1 VLLRAKS
8 KGVHVDTLIRV
19 AGVGLVR
26 LNPREV
32 GSFTLREAILAVKLE
47 LGSDDGVLAPA
58 VKVEGGLSEDEGA
71 GIGNCGSG
79 VVVGEIGGS
88 GLTGDPVAILGR
100 RADGIGCVGVGGS
113 VDVVVEHFG
122 AAKVGLK
129 VGVGGAVPVAREV
142 SGDVR
147 IKGAGVLEE
156 TASVNEGV
164 RVGRNLMGTAK
175 GVNSIGKSVN
185 CVGVVEGLGT
195 KNLEKGGVAGE
206 GRAVIHVLIG
216 LNNPDKL
223 LHGVVEVELDLVAGR
238 TNGLIASELELGDEV
253 LVGILGH
260 TTALISVKENVVNV
274 EGSSYDGLVVSDGGG
289 HRAASSVLVSSVDRR
304 TRVAG
309 KSGDSPQ
316 ALVNGAN
323 IKVDLHLVVLEGN
336 KRKGETRVGAEPK
349 LERHVEGGLRK
360 SVTGSANLAR
370 SKRVTRAIN
379 VRERRVGDEGKLSGV
394 TDHLEVAALLL
405 RSHGE
410 LVPDVHPIAILAI
423 DTLATNLNLNLSDK
437 LLTGEI

>member
-1 VLLRAKS
+1 MFLRAKG
-8 KGVHVDTLIRV
+8 KAVHVDTLIRV

-58 VKVEGGLSEDEGA
+58 VKVEGSLGEDEGT
-71 GIGNCGSG
+71 GIGNCGSR
-79 VVVGEIGGS
+79 VVVGEISGG
-88 GLTGDPVAILGR
+88 GLTGDPVAILRR
-100 RADGIGCVGVGGS
+100 RADGIRCVGVGGG

-129 VGVGGAVPVAREV
+129 VGIGGSVPVAREV

-147 IKGAGVLEE
+147 IKGASILEE
-156 TASVNEGV
+156 TAGINEGV
-164 RVGRNLMGTAK
+164 RVGRNLVGTTERVD
-175 GVNSIGKSVN
+175 GVGKSINSIS
-185 CVGVVEGLGT
+185 VVEGLGA

-223 LHGVVEVELDLVAGR
+223 LHRVVEVELDLVAGR

-289 HRAASSVLVSSVDRR
+289 HRAASSVLVSSVDGR

-309 KSGDSPQ
+309 KSSDSPQ
-316 ALVNGAN
+316 ALVDGAN
-323 IKVDLHLVVLEGN
+323 VKVDLNLVILEGN
-336 KRKGETRVGAEPK
+336 ERKGETRVGAEPK
-349 LERHVEGGLRK
+349 LERHVESCLRK
-360 SVTGSANLAR
+360 SVTGGANLAR
-370 SKRVTRAIN
+370 GKRVARTIN
-379 VRERRVGDEGKLSGV
+379 VRERRIGDEGKLGGV